1 VQIISSKK
9 LNDLQTQIKALQTS
23 TMMAQVSTVSQTIY
37 PVWHV
42 LKEIEAYRVID
53 DVYSVVNRLART
65 AAMIPFT
72 LYYPDTDEDVEFDN
86 PAAKLFR
93 TFTLEKKIELY
104 THLFLT
110 GECFFYKELYIG
122 ADARVESLD
131 LLHSSFMTLKLNRQF
146 PFTIAA
152 YEYQDANA
160 GVIINNIPKEE
171 VAYIKYPN
179 PSPDWNYSKRGLSPI
194 LVLAQ
199 TLTRLQAG
207 RDASVAQMQN
217 GGVPGIL
224 TVKDLRHDTTSK
236 PVIGAIKDNIARFM
250 GNSNNK
256 GAPIIM
262 PGDMNYI
269 PLGLKLADMEVADLA
284 AIDFKKICNA
294 YSVSDVLFNND
305 SSSTESNVK
314 EMVRLMYTNAVL
326 PVVMMVRD
334 CFNNEVLPYFSGRA
348 VAIKYDVS
356 EVTELQADMK
366 AKADVFAA
374 LPVMIPNDV
383 LEAFGYQRDER
394 PEMDMPFIK
403 SGYSAIDDFEP
414 LPDIE

>member
-1 VQIISSKK
+1 
-9 LNDLQTQIKALQTS
+9 
-23 TMMAQVSTVSQTIY
+23 
-37 PVWHV
+37 
-42 LKEIEAYRVID
+42 
-53 DVYSVVNRLART
+53 
-65 AAMIPFT
+65 
-72 LYYPDTDEDVEFDN
+72 
-86 PAAKLFR
+86 
-93 TFTLEKKIELY
+93 
-104 THLFLT
+104 
-110 GECFFYKELYIG
+110 
-122 ADARVESLD
+122 
-131 LLHSSFMTLKLNRQF
+131 
-146 PFTIAA
+146 
-152 YEYQDANA
+152 
-160 GVIINNIPKEE
+160 
-171 VAYIKYPN
+171 
-179 PSPDWNYSKRGLSPI
+179 
-194 LVLAQ
+194 
-199 TLTRLQAG
+199 
-207 RDASVAQMQN
+207 
-217 GGVPGIL
+217 
-224 TVKDLRHDTTSK
+224 
-236 PVIGAIKDNIARFM
+236 M

-334 CFNNEVLPYFSGRA
+334 CFNNEVLPYFNGRA

-356 EVTELQADMK
+356 EVTELQDDMK

>member
-9 LNDLQTQIKALQTS
+9 LNDLQMQIKSLQSS
-23 TMMAQVSTVSQTIY
+23 TLLAQVSMVNQTIY
-37 PVWHV
+37 PTWHV
-42 LKEIEAYRVID
+42 FKEIEAYRVID

-65 AAMIPFT
+65 AAMIPFL
-72 LYYPDTDEDVEFDN
+72 LYYPDTEEDVEYEH
-86 PAAKLFR
+86 PAAKLMR
-93 TFTLEKKIELY
+93 SLTLEKKIELY

-110 GECFFYKELYIG
+110 GECFLYKELFIG

-131 LLHSSFMTLKLNRQF
+131 LLHSSFITLKLSRQF
-146 PFTIAA
+146 PFTIQA

-160 GVIINNIPKEE
+160 GISITDIPKEE

-179 PSPDWNYSKRGLSPI
+179 PSSDWNYSKRGLSPI

-236 PVIGAIKDNIARFM
+236 PVIGAIKDNIARFIS
-250 GNSNNK
+250 NSSNK
-256 GAPIIM
+256 GAPIVM
-262 PGDMNYI
+262 PGEMQYI
-269 PLGLKLADMEVADLA
+269 PLGLKLADMEVAELA
-284 AIDFKKICNA
+284 SIDFKKICNA

-334 CFNNEVLPYFSGRA
+334 CFNNEVLPNFSGRQ

-356 EVTELQADMK
+356 EVTELQDDMK
-366 AKADVFAA
+366 AKADVFAS

-403 SGYSAIDDFEP
+403 SGYTAIDDFEP